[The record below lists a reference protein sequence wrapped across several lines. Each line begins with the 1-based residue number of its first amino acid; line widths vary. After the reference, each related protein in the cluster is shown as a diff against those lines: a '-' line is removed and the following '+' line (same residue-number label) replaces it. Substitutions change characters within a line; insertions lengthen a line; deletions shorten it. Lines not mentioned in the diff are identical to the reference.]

1 MLPSSLNEHF
11 LRYKSWYM
19 LGGFVAFLAILSLFL
34 TPIDHLPLVWALRIE
49 LAGGSAYGP
58 EMAALFHQYFD
69 EPFASG
75 GFAYPLTAI
84 WFALP
89 IAFLPDMLLNMVAC
103 IICLG
108 SVALGLHLL
117 RMPVALVLFA
127 PVLWGIAFIQLTT
140 CLIGLTLIAIW
151 AARERR
157 WWLMSIL
164 IVLISATKPQ
174 TSLLPGLLLSLY
186 ALRAGQWK
194 PLAIVGFI
202 VVSVPFI
209 FDPAWIPKWI
219 ASTQTY
225 TEAIPNLWLYY
236 LLPLGVWML
245 WKGHWWAGIAILQI
259 SLFPMILHPYVL
271 SPLILAYI
279 PLRSKAFAWIV
290 VACSWCVLLLPFL
303 MPYWL
308 VILISFIL
316 PICVCY
322 WLEKIKKEPDSLNAF
337 QVFGYSKSA

>member
-1 MLPSSLNEHF
+1 MSFSSIQAHIF
-11 LRYKSWYM
+11 RHQAWYM
-19 LGGFVAFLAILSLFL
+19 GFGFAAFLAFLSLFL
-34 TPIDHLPLVWALRIE
+34 NPIDHLPLVWALRIE

-58 EMAALFHQYFD
+58 EMAALFREYWD

-89 IAFLPDMLLNMVAC
+89 IAFLPDLLLNMVAC
-103 IICLG
+103 VICLG
-108 SVALGLHLL
+108 SVALGLYLL

-157 WWLMSIL
+157 WLLMTIL
-164 IVLISATKPQ
+164 VVLISATKPQ
-174 TSLLPGLLLSLY
+174 TTLLPGILLSIY

-194 PLAIVGFI
+194 PLVIVGLI
-202 VVSVPFI
+202 VISLPFI
-209 FDPAWIPKWI
+209 LEPDWVGKWI
-219 ASTQTY
+219 TSAQRY
-225 TEAIPNLWLYY
+225 TAAIPNLWLYY
-236 LLPLGVWML
+236 FLPLGVWFF
-245 WKGHWWAGIAILQI
+245 WKHYWWAGIAVFQI
-259 SLFPMILHPYVL
+259 ALFPMIIHPYVL

-279 PLRSKAFAWIV
+279 PLNSKAFAWIV
-290 VACSWCVLLLPFL
+290 VACSWCVLLLPFF

-308 VILISFIL
+308 TLTLSYLVPLCL
-316 PICVCY
+316 CY
-322 WLEKIKKEPDSLNAF
+322 WLKKVKLEPDQPSSLAAIGT
-337 QVFGYSKSA
+337 VV